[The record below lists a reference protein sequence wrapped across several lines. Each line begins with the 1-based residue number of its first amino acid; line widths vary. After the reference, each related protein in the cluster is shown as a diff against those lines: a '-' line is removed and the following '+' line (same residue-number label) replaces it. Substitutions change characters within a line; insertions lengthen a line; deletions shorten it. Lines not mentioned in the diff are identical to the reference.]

1 VARATLREIVK
12 RQLRPRLTPDSTVT
26 TPPGPANA
34 ATDLVE
40 RVRRQFEVLHG
51 RTPAV
56 FAAAPGRVNV
66 IGEHVDYNG
75 GWVLPAAIDR
85 HLVMAVAPRDDDRVR
100 LATADFDG
108 LLEFDACDLAP
119 GRTKDWGRYVRGVMA
134 GLARAGHTMPGF
146 DACVASTI
154 PVGGGL
160 SSSAALEA
168 ATGLAG
174 LALCGAE
181 MAPFALA
188 KLCQQAEHDYAGVP
202 CGIMDQAAV
211 LCCEADH
218 LLLLDC
224 EAETF
229 VQTPFAAVVWCLL
242 IINSGVS
249 HELASGEYAQRRA
262 ACEQAARR
270 LRVPSLRHVAL
281 SALDEAL
288 ALPGLTDEMRRC
300 VRHVVT
306 ENDRTHHC
314 VAALQHGDIAEA
326 GRLLNAS
333 HASLRDDYRVSCEEL
348 DFIADT
354 AQRDEAVAGCR
365 MTGGGFGG
373 SCVALVRR
381 DQAAA
386 VIKRMSAA
394 FSDRF
399 GTRPAAF
406 VTSAANGARL
416 LPR

>member
-1 VARATLREIVK
+1 MTRTGPV
-12 RQLRPRLTPDSTVT
+12 
-26 TPPGPANA
+26 PGEAGA
-34 ATDLVE
+34 EVIQ
-40 RVRRQFEVLHG
+40 RVSQQFEVLHG
-51 RTPAV
+51 RPPSLLAV
-56 FAAAPGRVNV
+56 APGRVNV

-85 HLVMAVAPRDDDRVR
+85 CLVMAVAPRADRRVR

-108 LLEFDACDLAP
+108 MLEFDSGDLAP
-119 GRTKDWGRYVRGVMA
+119 TRTKDWGRYVRGVLA
-134 GLARAGHTMPGF
+134 GLRAAGQDVPGF

-168 ATGLAG
+168 ATALAALG
-174 LALCGAE
+174 LCGAE
-181 MAPFALA
+181 MGRFALA

-211 LCCEADH
+211 LCCEPGH

-229 VQTPFAAVVWCLL
+229 VHTPLAGDDWSLL

-249 HELASGEYAQRRA
+249 HELASGEYAQRRN

-270 LRVPSLRHVAL
+270 LRIPSLRHL
-281 SALDEAL
+281 SPGDLAAAL
-288 ALPGLTDEMRRC
+288 ALRGLTEEMRRC

-306 ENDRTHHC
+306 ENERTHLC
-314 VAALQHGDIAEA
+314 VAALQAGDFPAA
-326 GRLLNAS
+326 GRHLNAS
-333 HASLRDDYRVSCEEL
+333 HASLRDDYQVSCPEL
-348 DFIADT
+348 DVIAAA
-354 AQRDEAVAGCR
+354 AQREPAVAGCR

-381 DQAAA
+381 DGAAA
-386 VIKRMSAA
+386 AA
-394 FSDRF
+394 QSVGDAFHARF
-399 GTRPAAF
+399 GRLPASF
-406 VTSAANGARL
+406 VTSAARGARL
-416 LPR
+416 IQL